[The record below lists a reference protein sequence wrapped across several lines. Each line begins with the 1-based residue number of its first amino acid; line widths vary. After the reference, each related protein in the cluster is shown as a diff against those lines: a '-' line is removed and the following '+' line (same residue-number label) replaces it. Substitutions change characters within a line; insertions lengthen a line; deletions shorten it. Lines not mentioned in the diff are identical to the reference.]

1 MNTDDFRTHLSLAC
15 PPLNGPVIS
24 SVISRLMTTA
34 KCDGCI
40 WGVSGTASWRERER
54 QEGGEGEG
62 VCVRRGAQ
70 EPDWVESMCPGRG
83 AALLFLSRRK
93 NVSPPS
99 QAALASRAF
108 GKNLLWEPPVLH
120 LLSVGAQA
128 GCLCKMQRIPSSRVQ
143 GGHE

>member
-1 MNTDDFRTHLSLAC
+1 MNTEDFRTHLSLAC

-24 SVISRLMTTA
+24 YVINPLMTTA

-40 WGVSGTASWRERER
+40 WGGSGAESWREREKGR
-54 QEGGEGEG
+54 KVGRERES
-62 VCVRRGAQ
+62 VRRGAQ

-83 AALLFLSRRK
+83 AALLFLSQRK

-108 GKNLLWEPPVLH
+108 GKNLLWEPLVIAT
-120 LLSVGAQA
+120 S
-128 GCLCKMQRIPSSRVQ
+128 CL
-143 GGHE
+143 